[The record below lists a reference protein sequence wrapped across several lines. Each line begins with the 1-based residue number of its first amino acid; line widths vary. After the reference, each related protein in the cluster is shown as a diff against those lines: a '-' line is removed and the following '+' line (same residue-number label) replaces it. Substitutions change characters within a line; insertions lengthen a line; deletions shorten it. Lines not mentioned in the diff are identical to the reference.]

1 VTAFPADSDAF
12 DEILLPPRFTYASDE
27 LGRSGQSVVRLI
39 EWATGQPRIR
49 RMYERYTQRG
59 RPPELFW
66 HDAIAELQ
74 LDLRL
79 SRRPADSIPASGP
92 LMVVANHPFGVV
104 DGIILCWLVAQV
116 RPDYRIMTHRVLHQ
130 APEVRPRI
138 LPVDF
143 SGTEAATRNN
153 LRSRRQARELLD
165 GGGALL
171 VFPGGGVAAAPRTF
185 GRTVDRPWG
194 TLAAKFALA
203 TGAAVLPV
211 YFHGQNS
218 RWFQAASNIHQTLR
232 YALLFH
238 EVRNKIGRRIDVA
251 IGDVIANERLRA
263 LGERNAVTQFL
274 RQATHGLASEGSWPV
289 NDHLPQLSREE

>member
-1 VTAFPADSDAF
+1 MAGTLADSGAMEDV
-12 DEILLPPRFTYASDE
+12 LLPPRFTYASDE
-27 LGRSGQSVVRLI
+27 LGRSGQGVVRLI

-49 RMYERYTQRG
+49 RMYEHYTKCG

-66 HDAIAELQ
+66 HDAIAALR

-79 SRRPADSIPASGP
+79 NRRPADAIPPDGP
-92 LMVVANHPFGVV
+92 LLVVANHPFGVV

-116 RPDYRIMTHRVLHQ
+116 RADYQIMTHRVLHQ

-153 LRSRRQARELLD
+153 LRSRRLARELLD
-165 GGGALL
+165 RGGALL
-171 VFPGGGVAAAPRTF
+171 VFPGGGVAAAPKTF
-185 GRTVDRPWG
+185 GRAVDRPWG
-194 TLAAKFALA
+194 TLVAKFALA

-211 YFHGQNS
+211 FFHGQNS

-238 EVRNKIGRRIDVA
+238 EVRNKIGRRLDVT
-251 IGDVIANERLRA
+251 IGDVIPNERLRVF
-263 LGERNAVTQFL
+263 GDRNAVTDFL
-274 RQATHGLASEGSWPV
+274 RRTTHGLAGGGAGES
-289 NDHLPQLSREE
+289 DD